1 MSDMCYRVTSIN
13 AVSLVFALIA
23 NLALSLNMARRIRFE
38 IAQPIIIIGWYVS
51 SALLISI
58 LIPFGVM
65 MYKPENNGRIY
76 AQSYYYGAFAAG
88 IYFIISSFMVVTGY
102 GAWRGHYSRKYN
114 LTTSQRTLMLQTI
127 IFCFYLLGGAA
138 VFARIEHWRFLD
150 ALYWADYTLLTIGVG
165 NFAPTTHLGRGLL
178 FPYAVGGIIIL
189 GLIISSMR
197 TLMLEKGRQK
207 IGDILTNHTHDF
219 LTKQAFSDRS
229 RLHGIVPSLDA
240 NNAEAEGRSE
250 REQRKMEFIAMR
262 QVRKLA
268 TVQHKWISLL
278 VSFTLWMTMWL
289 IGGVVF
295 WRSESHAQWSYF
307 QALYFA
313 YTTLLTIGYGDL
325 YPISSLGKS
334 FFVFW
339 SLLAVPTITIL
350 ISSIGD
356 TLIRLVRD
364 VTLFIGEIT
373 ILPGDQSFVD
383 RIKDL
388 SKISWVG
395 WWLDETTGENKEKN
409 RRGSG
414 SDHGRTPLEAEE
426 QKKEKQAQERGD
438 VAAENIHHYHYLI
451 FRELRKMMEHA
462 SSNPSKEFDYLEWEY
477 FLDLIGGANRPN
489 GDGDAEK
496 SQTRDWNWLDKKN
509 PLLGHK
515 TEVEWLLGALTDALG
530 RELKR
535 ASQVHSSAESSDGS
549 KEIDEK

>member
-1 MSDMCYRVTSIN
+1 
-13 AVSLVFALIA
+13 
-23 NLALSLNMARRIRFE
+23 MARRIRFE
-38 IAQPIIIIGWYVS
+38 IAQPIIIIGWYIS
-51 SALLISI
+51 SALLIGI

-65 MYKPENNGRIY
+65 MYKPENDGRIY

-88 IYFIISSFMVVTGY
+88 IYFIISSFMVATGY
-102 GAWRGHYSRKYN
+102 GAWRGHYSREYN

-127 IFCFYLLGGAA
+127 IFCIYLLGGAA
-138 VFARIEHWRFLD
+138 VYAKIEHWRFLD

-189 GLIISSMR
+189 GLIISSIR
-197 TLMLEKGRQK
+197 TLMLESGRQK
-207 IGDILTNHTHDF
+207 IGDILTNHTHKF
-219 LTKQAFSDRS
+219 LVKQAFSDRS
-229 RLHGIVPSLDA
+229 RLNKIIPPLGEKS
-240 NNAEAEGRSE
+240 AEAEGRSE
-250 REQRKMEFIAMR
+250 QEQRKREFIAMR
-262 QVRKLA
+262 QVRELA
-268 TVQHKWISLL
+268 TVEHKWVSLL
-278 VSFTLWMTMWL
+278 VSFILWMTMWL

-295 WRSESHAQWSYF
+295 WRSESYAQWSYF

-356 TLIRLVRD
+356 TLVRFIRD

-388 SKISWVG
+388 SKISWIG
-395 WWLDETTGENKEKN
+395 WWVDETTGENKEKHPA
-409 RRGSG
+409 GTDA
-414 SDHGRTPLEAEE
+414 DHGRTPFEVEE
-426 QKKEKQAQERGD
+426 QKKEKRAQERGD

-451 FRELRKMMEHA
+451 FRELRKMIEHT
-462 SSNPSKEFDYLEWEY
+462 SSNPAKEFDYLEWEY
-477 FLDLIGGANRPN
+477 FLDLIGGENKPDLSSHEHEDEGKAQNRN
-489 GDGDAEK
+489 W
-496 SQTRDWNWLDKKN
+496 SWLDKKN

-515 TEVEWLLGALTDALG
+515 SEVEWLLEALTEALD

-535 ASQVHSSAESSDGS
+535 ATRTHDSSAEDTNRSEEV
-549 KEIDEK
+549 KEK